1 MARGT
6 RKRTRKG
13 ISKKANIQRRETSE
27 GNTKRYRKQ
36 TEKRSSTKRSDPQRI
51 RERRGGKS
59 CLIWVFSY
67 VKAQKNSNLFS
78 QSSFDTRFSLKFKS
92 RFGKTV
98 TFAFIALK
106 PSRQFIARITFQS
119 VRILKIISCPTFWNV

>member
-1 MARGT
+1 MKISWKERDRAAKDRKELSKAS
-6 RKRTRKG
+6 REKRTRKLERTL
-13 ISKKANIQRRETSE
+13 K
-27 GNTKRYRKQ
+27 
-36 TEKRSSTKRSDPQRI
+36 STKRSEPQRI
-51 RERRGGKS
+51 RERRGSKS
-59 CLIWVFSY
+59 CLNWDFSY

-78 QSSFDTRFSLKFKS
+78 QSSFDTRFSLQFKL